1 MSKYIKKP
9 TTWRRTTEQKK
20 INHNWNGIAGRQR
33 GQQPMTGTDGRR
45 VSRPGVPS
53 GTKRLGE
60 EIIVIDMNS
69 AV

>member
-20 INHNWNGIAGRQR
+20 NHNWSGIAGRQR
-33 GQQPMTGTDGRR
+33 GQQPRTGTDGRR

-60 EIIVIDMNS
+60 GIIVIDRNS